1 MICSKHNLKIK
12 LFHQFSICLLNCCS
26 FRSLSRSSNP
36 VCVKMPSKFVVFIG
50 VTPDTVDTCI
60 QTNPDREKGRSPQ
73 VVFTPSSLKP
83 ILMQKPQALTFP
95 QNRSN
100 SFELFFVSYSVSSYQ
115 LLLHVLQLFA
125 LIRQLTA
132 PKSRAVLP
140 ASFGPHSSLACWLY
154 RSSSSNG
161 ETVWVPN
168 LVRAKGFLELNNWF
182 GLRRCGGG
190 GALFTR
196 MCRESWAGTWQ
207 WNTVLTLTWLAGKAR
222 DTSQSVFWSC

>member
-100 SFELFFVSYSVSSYQ
+100 SFELFSSRTQSARINFCYTCSNFSPSFVS
-115 LLLHVLQLFA
+115 LQL
-125 LIRQLTA
+125 
-132 PKSRAVLP
+132 
-140 ASFGPHSSLACWLY
+140 
-154 RSSSSNG
+154 
-161 ETVWVPN
+161 PN
-168 LVRAKGFLELNNWF
+168 PVQCCQRLSDRIPL
-182 GLRRCGGG
+182 
-190 GALFTR
+190 
-196 MCRESWAGTWQ
+196 
-207 WNTVLTLTWLAGKAR
+207 
-222 DTSQSVFWSC
+222 